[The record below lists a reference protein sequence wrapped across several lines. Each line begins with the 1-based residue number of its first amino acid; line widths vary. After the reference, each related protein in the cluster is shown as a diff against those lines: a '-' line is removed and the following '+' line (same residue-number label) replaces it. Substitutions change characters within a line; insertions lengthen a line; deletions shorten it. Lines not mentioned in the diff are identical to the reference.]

1 MLLAGNHKC
10 GRYMFDVLALVL
22 YWRYPLTPCMQ
33 YALVSH
39 TVIMLAA
46 KCYCCTLHTPV
57 YSLIDGVIVTHCHA
71 DHDAGAFQKILF
83 EGQVTVITTPT
94 IYGSFIRK
102 YSALSGLPPALLRQ
116 THRFLPAT
124 IGETLRVRGAS
135 LNFFY
140 TLHSI
145 PCIGLEVCVLYM
157 LMFMLQMCV
166 AARVDCV
173 VALEHCWCLV

>member
-1 MLLAGNHKC
+1 MSVLWYLTLFLCSLLH
-10 GRYMFDVLALVL
+10 
-22 YWRYPLTPCMQ
+22 
-33 YALVSH
+33 
-39 TVIMLAA
+39 AA
-46 KCYCCTLHTPV
+46 AHYTPV
-57 YSLIDGVIVTHCHA
+57 HSLIDGVIVTHCHA

-145 PCIGLEVCVLYM
+145 PCVGLEVCVCVHRGSCWYCRL
-157 LMFMLQMCV
+157 LQCLHGVFSTCSLAEWNV
-166 AARVDCV
+166 ARA
-173 VALEHCWCLV
+173 VAVGSASCDATQ

>member
-1 MLLAGNHKC
+1 LIAQALLTKDAHF
-10 GRYMFDVLALVL
+10 R
-22 YWRYPLTPCMQ
+22 
-33 YALVSH
+33 
-39 TVIMLAA
+39 
-46 KCYCCTLHTPV
+46 CCLHPTAV
-57 YSLIDGVIVTHCHA
+57 AHLYSLIDGVIVTHCHA

-145 PCIGLEVCVLYM
+145 PCIGLEVREYVERSC
-157 LMFMLQMCV
+157 CC
-166 AARVDCV
+166 DI
-173 VALEHCWCLV
+173 